1 MSKKKKGP
9 KGAAA
14 YLAEV
19 EGRGLSTVMS
29 DAKKSAAARSKRTS
43 SKPHKV
49 KVKSAVSTARSY

>member
-1 MSKKKKGP
+1 MGKKKKGP

-19 EGRGLSTVMS
+19 EGRGLKTVLS
-29 DAKKSAAARSKRTS
+29 DAKKSVAARTKRTS
-43 SKPHKV
+43 GKV